1 MKHARF
7 ISGFSQP
14 PDQGDVA
21 VSRSVKPILQVE
33 QPETEEGRTEDE
45 EKTKAEEPEELEIEW
60 P

>member
-1 MKHARF
+1 M
-7 ISGFSQP
+7 
-14 PDQGDVA
+14 A